1 MIRMQWWLTSTI
13 YFHILAMVLCICVFK
28 HVMVSLNTWFR
39 ACSKTRYPK
48 VLRTLIPIDRS
59 IDISI
64 YIYLCWPVAYP
75 WNVMTLAVAHVDQSL
90 TIDDPAFT
98 TMLHAL
104 KTTAKSGESTDHARY
119 HDVAQS
125 SASSTIWVCHDMK
138 MHGNVHVNS
147 HGLTTHTILSLSLS
161 LCIYIY
167 MCVWHFVV

>member
-1 MIRMQWWLTSTI
+1 
-13 YFHILAMVLCICVFK
+13 
-28 HVMVSLNTWFR
+28 
-39 ACSKTRYPK
+39 
-48 VLRTLIPIDRS
+48 
-59 IDISI
+59 
-64 YIYLCWPVAYP
+64 
-75 WNVMTLAVAHVDQSL
+75 MTLAVAHVDQSL

-161 LCIYIY
+161 LYIYIY
-167 MCVWHFVV
+167 VCVAFRRLDWKEETSQDVQTRERSRGCSVCCETTSCAREVRPSSFLSIDLSFYLSINIYSGGASDKTVLLLCNT